1 MKSIAHPVLRAI
13 AHPSALGM
21 AAPLSD
27 ELALFAD
34 RRAAGVFLA
43 KRLQPYRS
51 KGLLVLGIPRGG
63 VPVAAAVAQEL
74 DAELDIVVARKL
86 AAPLSEELAI
96 GAVTADGGRFLNDEI
111 ISELNVDQTY
121 IERITQVQLTEAKRR
136 AASLRGDA
144 PSARIA
150 GRVVILV
157 DDGLA
162 TGATMIAAAR
172 AVKAQH
178 PLELIVAVP
187 VGSKTACK
195 TLTKEVN
202 AVECL
207 TTPEPFWA
215 VGAHYEDFSQ
225 TEDVECER
233 LLREARERY
242 SKSRPVAVAAA
253 AP

>member
-1 MKSIAHPVLRAI
+1 MRAI
-13 AHPSALGM
+13 AHPSALGRISS
-21 AAPLSD
+21 LSD
-27 ELALFAD
+27 EVAQFLD
-34 RRAAGVFLA
+34 RHEAGVALA
-43 KRLQPYRS
+43 ERLRPYRS

-96 GAVTADGGRFLNDEI
+96 GAVTSDGGRFLNDEI

-121 IERITQVQLTEAKRR
+121 IERITQVQLTEARRR
-136 AASLRGDA
+136 AALLRGGA
-144 PSARIA
+144 PPARIA

-172 AVKAQH
+172 AVKAQG
-178 PLELIVAVP
+178 PAQLIVAVP
-187 VGSKTACK
+187 VGSKQARK
-195 TLTKEVN
+195 TLAKEVN
-202 AVECL
+202 VVECL

-215 VGAHYEDFSQ
+215 VGAHYRDFAQ
-225 TEDVECER
+225 TEDGEVER
-233 LLREARERY
+233 LLHEARDRR
-242 SKSRPVAVAAA
+242 SQSLPAAA
-253 AP
+253 VPAV